1 MPASIVQSTPSL
13 VAVWLLIALH
23 VSEADAG
30 GVLVHV
36 SYVFACI
43 YLCACVCTCML
54 LNVCVFSYVFVC
66 QYVSV
71 SQTAQSVTRNR

>member
-36 SYVFACI
+36 SYVF
-43 YLCACVCTCML
+43 
-54 LNVCVFSYVFVC
+54 VC